1 MASIQS
7 LATRTLCG
15 ALIGV
20 FIGSCTSGQA
30 PPINEEQRLRD
41 ALGIPR
47 DAQKVIVFGQ
57 NSHLDINW
65 EFTTDEYYTQYVQ
78 EIFDE
83 ALDDYK
89 ADGDTRYAVC
99 EMEYL
104 HRYWQARPERQ
115 AELMSMVAS
124 GHFKAVG
131 GAVSSPDVLLPLGE
145 ALLHDYRAG
154 TSWLKSTG
162 MSRTSTAYLPDDFG
176 LGPNTPEILNASGI
190 DGVAFWRM
198 DGDGDEPNYNAGV
211 ADFANPVL
219 APNSN
224 AAKVAAGGAID
235 FMWQSPYGGQVFA
248 HWLMHGYNFG
258 DYIDYKTITTRA
270 LGQPLGVVQSDP
282 SIINANIAE
291 YIKIVEPLSPTDYM
305 FVPVGGDFQ
314 FPKAHLAKFARDW
327 NSAKYASTGVWAIDA
342 TFDDFK
348 QLAVTQ
354 KTKLPTYSLDMTPY
368 WMGFYG
374 SRTSM
379 KRDIRTTSAKL
390 TMLEKLALITQGLGG
405 SLSLDDVNAL
415 WWWIGDTD
423 HHDWITGTA
432 NDHVLDNDQLPN
444 TAALTTQTE
453 GLLEQQMTA
462 LASGAATNSAVVFN
476 SESYPRDAVANVAIT
491 SVPSGTQRASVS
503 FAQGAPVAAQLS
515 SDQTSVFFA
524 TSAATPIGATRYD
537 VTFSND
543 SPAPGLSRNC
553 VDIHNV
559 AVKCSDISAVTMTL
573 AAGDH
578 SATLDLTQAGA
589 ITSLTVGGK
598 EWLDGPSGEI
608 VVYDD
613 GGGLY
618 TFGDEDGSS
627 CAFGLWNVADDDATG
642 TTVSILE
649 DGPVLTR
656 VAIDFTADGLSY
668 EKRLTFYAESPNV
681 DLQYDLETLAGT
693 SVMARMSFAQSESTA
708 TMAVPGGVTTRT
720 IGQRFAPT
728 FEPFEQWF
736 AWGDDLQSTTIVA
749 PANPAITYD
758 SDGTVML
765 VLDRSPSTSGCGGHT
780 LGTAT
785 PFTSIAVRLAPHS
798 GPVLEETRY
807 RDAAD
812 LWFPLLAQMG
822 SASTSTSPATQSFA
836 SLDSATAH
844 VTSMHRDADG
854 ALVTHIL
861 RPGLASETAALTLAN
876 GVSSVEQIN
885 TTEDGAVPLTVTTT
899 PSILLPLNQPITA
912 TRMKL
917 TAN

>member
-1 MASIQS
+1 MAFTQS
-7 LATRTLCG
+7 VVTRVLAG
-15 ALIGV
+15 ALVGMFV
-20 FIGSCTSGQA
+20 GSCSSGLPA
-30 PPINEEQRLRD
+30 PTNEEQRLRD
-41 ALGIPR
+41 TLGIPR

-57 NSHLDINW
+57 NSHLDVNW
-65 EFTTDEYYTQYVQ
+65 EFTTDEYYTNYVQ

-104 HRYWQARPERQ
+104 HRYWLARPERQ
-115 AELMSMVAS
+115 ADMLAMSKA

-145 ALLHDYRAG
+145 SLLHDYRAG
-154 TSWLKSTG
+154 VSWLTSTG

-211 ADFANPVL
+211 ADFANPML

-224 AAKVAAGGAID
+224 AAMVAAGGAID

-258 DYIDYKTITTRA
+258 DYIDYKTITVRA
-270 LGQPLGVVQSDP
+270 LGQPLGVVQTDP
-282 SIINANIAE
+282 TVINGNIAE

-305 FVPVGGDFQ
+305 FVPIGGDFQ

-327 NSAKYASTGVWAIDA
+327 NSANYASTGVWALDA

-348 QLAVTQ
+348 QLAITQ
-354 KTKLPTYSLDMTPY
+354 KSKLPTYSLDMTPY

-390 TMLEKLALITQGLGG
+390 TMLEKLALITPGLGG
-405 SLSLDDVNAL
+405 TLSLDDVNSI

-423 HHDWITGTA
+423 HHDWITGTS
-432 NDHVLDNDQLPN
+432 NDHVLDDDQLPN
-444 TAALTTQTE
+444 TAMITTQTE
-453 GLLEQQMTA
+453 TLLEQQMTA
-462 LASGAATNSAVVFN
+462 LASGAATTSAVVFN
-476 SESYPRDAVANVAIT
+476 SESYARDAITNVTVAA
-491 SVPSGTQRASVS
+491 VPSGSQSATVS
-503 FAQGAPVAAQLS
+503 FNQGESVTAQLS
-515 SDQTSVFFA
+515 SDQTSVFFPA
-524 TSAATPIGATRYD
+524 TATAPIGATRFD
-537 VTFSND
+537 LAFSHD
-543 SPAPGLSRNC
+543 APVAGLTRSCLDASNATVPC
-553 VDIHNV
+553 DDASV
-559 AVKCSDISAVTMTL
+559 ATMTL

-578 SATLDLTQAGA
+578 SATIDLTHAGA
-589 ITSLTVGGK
+589 ITSLNVGGT

-627 CAFGLWNVADDDATG
+627 CAFGVWNVADDNATG
-642 TTVSILE
+642 TTMTVLE
-649 DGPVLTR
+649 EGPVLTR
-656 VAIDFTADGLSY
+656 IAVDFTADGLTY
-668 EKRLTFYAESPNV
+668 EKRLTFYASSPVV
-681 DLQYDLETLAGT
+681 DMQYDIETLAGT
-693 SVMARMSFAQSESTA
+693 SVMARMSFAQAETSA
-708 TMAVPGGVTTRT
+708 TMAVPGGVATRN
-720 IGQRFAPT
+720 IGQRFTPT

-736 AWGDDLQSTTIVA
+736 AWGDDQQSTTIVA

-758 SDGTVML
+758 ADGTVML
-765 VLDRSPSTSGCGGHT
+765 VLDRSPSTSSCGGHT

-785 PFTSIAVRLAPHS
+785 PLTSIAVRLAPHS
-798 GPVLEETRY
+798 GPVLAETRY

-822 SASTSTSPATQSFA
+822 SAASSTSPVTQSFA

-844 VTSMHRDADG
+844 VTSMHRDANG
-854 ALVTHIL
+854 AIVAHIL
-861 RPGLASETAALTLAN
+861 RPGLASETAALTLTS
-876 GVSSVEQIN
+876 GVASVEQIN
-885 TTEDGAVPLTVTTT
+885 TTEDGAVPLSVAVT
-899 PSILLPLNQPITA
+899 PSVMLPLTQPITA
-912 TRMKL
+912 ARL
-917 TAN
+917 TLATN